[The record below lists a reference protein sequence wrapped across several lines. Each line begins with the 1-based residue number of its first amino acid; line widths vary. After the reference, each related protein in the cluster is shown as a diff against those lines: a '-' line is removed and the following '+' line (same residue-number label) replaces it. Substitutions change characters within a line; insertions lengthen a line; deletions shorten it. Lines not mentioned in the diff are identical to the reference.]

1 MILLSNIF
9 ILTYI
14 IMSGL
19 KVPGS
24 LSVTRTA
31 LDSVADH
38 KLVQDVLAQ
47 EFTTTRKAAS
57 DSQAFVYF
65 VECEFDINSKIS
77 HEPSGTA
84 GGDDSWGMDEIALDK
99 ATFAGAARIKLPS
112 ASGIRVPAGLISAK
126 DTDSSLIST
135 FAVTLTL
142 SCSDQGAM
150 TASAAIS
157 GADAVSS
164 ATAENLLNAQVV
176 RFMKPT
182 ASAPA
187 VADADD
193 DVLTA
198 TLTAAE
204 LASDYATEL
213 TALETQYTIA
223 DLVASWRINV
233 AAIPKT
239 VDSIM
244 SQHARSLARANAQV
258 FEAGALMV
266 ASGAATYGI
275 SVDDYEGN
283 AVEVVAED
291 NVFAVLKQSA

>member
-1 MILLSNIF
+1 
-9 ILTYI
+9 
-14 IMSGL
+14 MSGF

-47 EFTTTRKAAS
+47 EFTTTRKAATE
-57 DSQAFVYF
+57 SQAFVYF

-77 HEPSGTA
+77 HQASGT
-84 GGDDSWGMDEIALDK
+84 GGADDAWGMEEIALDK
-99 ATFAGAARIKLPS
+99 STFAGAARIKLPS
-112 ASGIRVPAGLISAK
+112 ASGIQVPAGLISAK

-142 SCSDQGAM
+142 SASDQGALS
-150 TASAAIS
+150 ASAAIS

-176 RFMKPT
+176 RFMKPSAKA
-182 ASAPA
+182 AS
-187 VADADD
+187 VAAADD
-193 DVLTA
+193 DILTA

-204 LASDYATEL
+204 LANDYSSEL
-213 TALETQYTIA
+213 AALETQYTIA

-233 AAIPKT
+233 PAIPMT
-239 VDSIM
+239 VDSIL
-244 SQHARSLARANAQV
+244 SQHARLGAKDSKAV
-258 FEAGALMV
+258 FASGELMV
-266 ASGAATYGI
+266 MATAATYGI

-291 NVFAVLKQSA
+291 NVFAVLKQE